1 MQKNT
6 IQFLITLEV
15 FTKYHKACELLLSF
29 LDWGNGAA
37 GNAERFSK
45 VSTHALRRTATFI
58 NSCARTSF
66 LTALC

>member
-1 MQKNT
+1 MFNKLQTKHKKTNKMQKNK

-37 GNAERFSK
+37 GNTERFLE
-45 VSTHALRRTATFI
+45 VSTHALRRTTP
-58 NSCARTSF
+58 
-66 LTALC
+66 